1 MYLIT
6 GAAGFI
12 GFHVS
17 LELLKNNKIVIG
29 VDNINNYYD
38 QKIKYDRLKILKQF
52 SKFKFLKINL
62 NNKKNFSKKIN
73 RYKNKIEIII
83 HLAGQAGVRYSII
96 NPSSYISNNIMS
108 YIHLLEFFKNSS
120 KIKLIMYASSSS
132 IYGEIGSKSSIS
144 SQPQTKPI
152 SVYSASKLSMELI
165 SNAYCYLYKKKF
177 IGVRFF
183 SVYGPWGRPDMF
195 YFKFLKKIKDNKPI
209 EIYNYGNHHRSF
221 TYIDDVVSNLMKLI
235 NKFKNQKRTVCDVFN
250 IGNPNSISLKKFI
263 KVLENRYGK
272 KGNKKYTKKHL
283 GDLTITKSNVK
294 REKNIFGHEIKVSL
308 NSGIEKLINWHRSYY
323 K

>member
-1 MYLIT
+1 MYLVT

-12 GFHVS
+12 GFHLS
-17 LELLKNNKIVIG
+17 LKLLKKKKFVIG
-29 VDNINNYYD
+29 VDNINHYYD
-38 QKIKYDRLKILKQF
+38 QKIKYDRLKILKKF
-52 SKFKFLKINL
+52 SKFKFFKIDL

-108 YIHLLEFFKNSS
+108 YVHLLEFFKNSS
-120 KIKLIMYASSSS
+120 KIKLILYASSSS
-132 IYGEIGSKSSIS
+132 IYGEVGSKTSLS
-144 SQPQTKPI
+144 SQPQINPI

-165 SNAYCYLYKKKF
+165 SNAYHFLYKKNF

-195 YFKFLKKIKDNKPI
+195 YLKFLKKIRDNKPI

-221 TYIDDVVSNLMKLI
+221 TYIDDVVLNLMKLI
-235 NKFKNQKRTVCDVFN
+235 NKFKNHKRTVCDVFN
-250 IGNPNSISLKKFI
+250 IGNPHSISLKKFI
-263 KVLENRYGK
+263 KVFEIVYKK
-272 KGNKKYTKKHL
+272 KGSKKYTKKHP
-283 GDLTITKSNVK
+283 GDLTITRSNIR
-294 REKNIFGHEIKVSL
+294 REKNIFNHEIRVSL
-308 NSGIEKLINWHRSYY
+308 EKGITKLVNWHLSYH